1 MLLKQLGVLVT
12 RLNMFKEARVKLTLY
27 YLIIMTIINVFF
39 SLIIYRGAT
48 AELRRI
54 ESVQQLRRPV
64 PLNLVIEPALIDET
78 KHRIALSLVY
88 LNMIILGMAGV
99 GGYFLAGKTLAPIK
113 KNMDDQRDFISNAS
127 HELRTPLTSLK
138 SEIEV
143 SLRDKKLSHKDAIL
157 LIKSNLEE
165 VNKMQQLSN
174 YLLTLNKYQNGN
186 ENINFVDVDLKNV
199 AMSAIGKRKVNEDL
213 KSVMVKG
220 NENSL
225 IELARILIDNAFK
238 YSGKNAKIEV
248 VVKNKTLEVKDNGV
262 GISQE
267 DLPNIFKRFFRGD
280 KSHTKDGY
288 GLGLSIAKQIADI
301 HGARLTVE
309 SKPGKGSSF
318 KLHFS

>member
-1 MLLKQLGVLVT
+1 
-12 RLNMFKEARVKLTLY
+12 MFKEARFKLTLY

-54 ESVQQLRRPV
+54 ESAQQLRRPV
-64 PLNLVIEPALIDET
+64 QFNLVIEPALIDET
-78 KHRIALSLVY
+78 KHRIALSLIY
-88 LNMIILGMAGV
+88 LNLIILGMAGV

-113 KNMDDQRDFISNAS
+113 KNMDDQKDFISNAS

-143 SLRDKKLSHKDAIL
+143 ALRDKKLNLKSAIT

-165 VNKMQQLSN
+165 VDKMQKLSN
-174 YLLTLNKYQNGN
+174 YLLILNKYQSGNG
-186 ENINFVDVDLKNV
+186 NINFVDVDLKKV
-199 AMSAIGKRKVNEDL
+199 AVTAIGKRKIKTDLKTSIVSGNED
-213 KSVMVKG
+213 
-220 NENSL
+220 SL
-225 IELARILIDNAFK
+225 VELVRILIDNAFK
-238 YSGKNAKIEV
+238 YSDKNAKIEINV
-248 VVKNKTLEVKDNGV
+248 GRKSLEVKDGGV
-262 GISQE
+262 GISSD

-288 GLGLSIAKQIADI
+288 GLGLSIAKQIADM
-301 HGARLTVE
+301 HGARLSVE
-309 SKPGKGSSF
+309 SKIGKGSSF